1 MSAFDI
7 GAIILILAT
16 IVGIIN
22 ERYFRI
28 PSVIAQL
35 LGSLLLSLLVLI
47 LSHATGNFHLASL
60 LEQRIGGAHLPRV
73 LLDGLLALLLFASS
87 LHANLRDLRIN
98 AVSVFSLATWGVM
111 LSTAIFTFSFWAVLH
126 LWGMAI
132 PLAWCFLLGAILAP
146 TDAIAVEGLLKSAPL
161 PASLKSTI
169 VGESLFNDGTA
180 IVLFLSALAV
190 IAGDHNV
197 FGHGRFLSAM
207 AIEGGGG
214 IVLGLITGTV
224 ISRLMLVIED
234 DEIAIIAS
242 LALALGTYRLATG
255 LELSGPLA
263 VVVAGIVLANRPMSE
278 ADNEERQRKIGV
290 FWSLVDS
297 VLNVLLFVLLGFEI
311 LRMNVSQFAI
321 VSAVTAIP
329 LAFLSRF
336 LSVGLPPWLLR
347 RNTKDPFKTPFLLT
361 WIGLR
366 GAISVAL
373 VQIAPPGPYS
383 EDLVAACYAVVI
395 FTIVVQGLLAPRVIA
410 ALYGTGQE
418 MTMTAKA
425 SP

>member
-16 IVGIIN
+16 VVGIIN

-35 LGSLLLSLLVLI
+35 LGSLLLSLLVL
-47 LSHATGNFHLASL
+47 LASHTIENFHIAALI
-60 LEQRIGGAHLPRV
+60 EERIGGAHLPRV

-98 AVSVFSLATWGVM
+98 AVAVFSLATLGVM
-111 LSTAIFTFSFWAVLH
+111 LSTAIFTFSFWGVLH

-161 PASLKSTI
+161 PPSLKSTI

-190 IAGDHNV
+190 IAGDRNV

-207 AIEGGGG
+207 LVEGGGG
-214 IVLGLITGTV
+214 ILLGLVTGFLVSWLMTV
-224 ISRLMLVIED
+224 IKD

-242 LALALGTYRLATG
+242 LALALGTYRLATSMG
-255 LELSGPLA
+255 LSGPLA
-263 VVVAGIVLANRPMSE
+263 VVICGIVLANRPMSKI
-278 ADNEERQRKIGV
+278 DDDERQRKIRV

-311 LRMNVSQFAI
+311 LAMTVSQFAI
-321 VSAVTAIP
+321 VSAATAIP

-347 RNTKDPFKTPFLLT
+347 RNTKEPLKTPFLLT

-373 VQIAPPGPYS
+373 VQIAPQGPYTD
-383 EDLVAACYAVVI
+383 DLIAACYAVVI

-410 ALYGTGQE
+410 ALYGTPPDGKGE
-418 MTMTAKA
+418 AVK
-425 SP
+425 SS